1 MQFQLLEVTSG
12 LCVMSQWNHHPP
24 SRHIIIITTTLL
36 AAIPWVKLI
45 FLHKKYSKI
54 VIIFSINT
62 LLQTSKLMQQMV
74 KFLLRNDRLEI
85 KVVYQNKHFQV
96 INLNFR

>member
-1 MQFQLLEVTSG
+1 LLEVTSG

-45 FLHKKYSKI
+45 FL
-54 VIIFSINT
+54 T
-62 LLQTSKLMQQMV
+62 
-74 KFLLRNDRLEI
+74 
-85 KVVYQNKHFQV
+85 
-96 INLNFR
+96 